1 MSIGASMRWV
11 LACRRLVIVAWL
23 LVAVVGL
30 ARCRQGDQ
38 RAVPAVGVVSA
49 VRP

>member
-30 ARCRQGDQ
+30 A
-38 RAVPAVGVVSA
+38 AVGKWISA
-49 VRP
+49 LSRRSAS